1 MFFVKNLEFD
11 YESGRRSLL
20 SLMYSIANR
29 FPVDVLD
36 THCEFLFLPLVV
48 RLVNDD
54 SATCRADVGNVLR
67 RLIEAV
73 SAGKKVAL
81 TDLCIGWLDA
91 ARKNTTLASAQLGR
105 AGAQVL
111 GFAVEKLD
119 ANLSA
124 SSRSVGKF
132 KQVVVRATQAL
143 EATIREAAEW
153 VVGGGE
159 EDEAE
164 RVELEGVGGSSGA
177 IRTGTDRD
185 YKVYYSLIASEK
197 LLDHWLPT
205 FLETV
210 GVKRLFIGHHAETAR
225 TQRGSPAAA
234 AGGGG
239 ASKKSASSAP
249 IGASDLGIDFLS
261 AIRTLLLYKHAWVR
275 LSSCR
280 IVGKFFASVTPPPAY
295 LSPVQVQAQVPD
307 GGDAERSGARSAHGE
322 DNVIAEWKKFQ
333 QALFDVTAALCSQF
347 ESSSLGAELATQ
359 IVKNLVFLGK
369 HFLSLAAGEAFAPAA
384 AGDKVLAKD
393 KEGEEEGRHDPLLD
407 EDEEE
412 TTPADRGFS
421 SGARALKWLFHRVS
435 YMARTRGEA
444 QQQAIFKW
452 FAAMA
457 TSSVSVANGATSS
470 AGTPGNNN
478 NAADILREYLMHM
491 LSPLVRAAA
500 FVKDGREST
509 PKYAV
514 GELAQEVMAHL
525 ESTLGSEAY
534 LPVHMRVIAQI
545 RQSRLERKQKR
556 KLAAVLDPEA
566 HAARKRE
573 RNKRKRRQKRT
584 KVDGFRSKD
593 GRDLKRR
600 DQ

>member
-1 MFFVKNLEFD
+1 MAPLTWRVEWNRYLLTYPLSEKRLHSHLVFFVKNLEFD

-36 THCEFLFLPLVV
+36 VHCEFLFLPLVV

-91 ARKNTTLASAQLGR
+91 ARKNTTLVSAQLGR

-119 ANLSA
+119 SNLSA
-124 SSRSVGKF
+124 SSRSAGRF
-132 KQVVVRATQAL
+132 RQVVVRAVQTL

-153 VVGGGE
+153 VSNGGE

-164 RVELEGVGGSSGA
+164 RVELEGSSM

-197 LLDHWLPT
+197 LLDHWLST

-210 GVKRLFIGHHAETAR
+210 GVKKQFIGPHGPSQQAEKAR
-225 TQRGSPAAA
+225 NK
-234 AGGGG
+234 
-239 ASKKSASSAP
+239 KKSDCSSP
-249 IGASDLGIDFLS
+249 ICASDLGVDFLG

-280 IVGKFFASVTPPPAY
+280 IVGKFFASVTPPRSL
-295 LSPVQVQAQVPD
+295 LSPAQLTD
-307 GGDAERSGARSAHGE
+307 GKSGARADGE
-322 DNVIAEWKKFQ
+322 ETMVEWKQFQ
-333 QALFDVTAALCSQF
+333 QALYDVTAALCSQF
-347 ESSSLGAELATQ
+347 ESPSLGEELATQ

-369 HFLSLAAGEAFAPAA
+369 HFLNLAVGEAQVAVADEQDA
-384 AGDKVLAKD
+384 
-393 KEGEEEGRHDPLLD
+393 EEEEAGGDPSLD
-407 EDEEE
+407 EQEDE
-412 TTPADRGFS
+412 PHADRGFS
-421 SGARALKWLFHRVS
+421 SGSRALKWLFHRVS

-444 QQQAIFKW
+444 QQQSIFKW

-457 TSSVSVANGATSS
+457 TSSVSATTTVSGKPHS
-470 AGTPGNNN
+470 KGN
-478 NAADILREYLMHM
+478 AVDILRGYLMHM

-500 FVKDGREST
+500 FVKDGREAT